1 VEARVSDDRRKRL
14 LVVEDSPMMVRMY
27 RMVLGP
33 RYDVTFAA
41 DGVEGLDAA
50 ARDPDVDGMVVDINM
65 PGMDGLEFIRRLRG
79 ELGMTG
85 VPVLVCSTE
94 ADEADRA
101 SAREAGANGFLPKPW
116 QPAELLAALQE
127 RLGGA

>member
-1 VEARVSDDRRKRL
+1 MGDERRRRL

-33 RYDVTFAA
+33 RYELAFAA
-41 DGVEGLDAA
+41 DGAEGLDAA
-50 ARDPDVDGMVVDINM
+50 AREPDVDGMVVDVNM

-79 ELGMTG
+79 ELGMTD

-94 ADEADRA
+94 ATEADREA
-101 SAREAGANGFLPKPW
+101 ARAAGANGFLPKPW
-116 QPAELLAALQE
+116 QPAELLAALDA
-127 RLGGA
+127 RLGGAS

>member
-1 VEARVSDDRRKRL
+1 MGDERRRRL

-33 RYDVTFAA
+33 HYALAFAA
-41 DGVEGLDAA
+41 DGAEGLDAA

-65 PGMDGLEFIRRLRG
+65 PGMDGLEFVRRLRT
-79 ELGMTG
+79 ELGMTD

-94 ADEADRA
+94 AAEADQA
-101 SAREAGANGFLPKPW
+101 AARQAGANGFLPKPW
-116 QPAELLAALQE
+116 QPAELLAALAA
-127 RLGGA
+127 RLDAPA